1 MTEHSIFRLYLKQF
15 QMLNYF
21 YKQIRGEFF
30 FSNLTPKCHRG
41 EGGVSENNEI
51 WLHLVIIIIPA
62 MEFENLILV
71 DQFF

>member
-1 MTEHSIFRLYLKQF
+1 MTEHSIFRLYLKKF

-21 YKQIRGEFF
+21 YKQI
-30 FSNLTPKCHRG
+30 RG